1 MPYTNDQR
9 KDTKEY
15 IVRKDDIAMNVD
27 FGNCHKTTM
36 EDGDGASFF
45 CVSPTLGLTKAKR
58 TVPIFALS
66 LIIFKLC
73 LLLVYVPASAAS
85 FFFSRLSE

>member
-45 CVSPTLGLTKAKR
+45 CVSPTNTPIR
-58 TVPIFALS
+58 TYQSQKDCSDLR
-66 LIIFKLC
+66 IITNHF
-73 LLLVYVPASAAS
+73 
-85 FFFSRLSE
+85 